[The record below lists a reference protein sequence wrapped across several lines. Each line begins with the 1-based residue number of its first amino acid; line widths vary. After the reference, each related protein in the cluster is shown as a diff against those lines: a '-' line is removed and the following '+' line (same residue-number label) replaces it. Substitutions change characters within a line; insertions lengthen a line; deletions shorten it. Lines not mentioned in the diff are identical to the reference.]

1 MKNHRRIFVIIFII
15 ISLIISGAELKAE
28 PDEYSIRIY
37 CDQPIEKIKHQL
49 GGVALGGSAH
59 SYLKPEIK
67 KTIKRLDF
75 PLVRLEAVPGSYP
88 ELFNP
93 QSGKYNWTGLDAEI
107 EAIQETGAEIVLNI
121 FYMPKW
127 LSAEPHIQH
136 GLFSPPRDY
145 KIWWKLIFDIV
156 KHVNVQKKFGIKY
169 WEIWNEPSGRFFF
182 RAWDKGKINE
192 FWKLY
197 EITADAIKSADPTA
211 LVGGFADNP
220 DYSVNFQSFFRYCKL
235 NNVPID
241 FVSLHWYAFWEKEG
255 YENPELYFHFANS
268 ISKLYKKYF
277 GKRPEL
283 IWSEWN
289 HLVDCPGPDLEKQAS
304 YMGSAL
310 YWMQESV
317 AEKAMFFRIEP
328 YVKRGES
335 SLETV
340 LNEDNKIQ
348 VSGRIL
354 KMFLMLPDQRI
365 NVSNYPRDTFI
376 LAAKDEKRLAIMITR
391 RDFASDKDIRLNLE
405 VLAPSPEDRNFMVEK
420 YVEDRNSSDA
430 KGFRKPMVLKNQKIE
445 QGRARVSV
453 LLKNHSVALLNLKS
467 Y

>member
-1 MKNHRRIFVIIFII
+1 MKNHRSIFVIIFII
-15 ISLIISGAELKAE
+15 ISLVISGAELKAA

-37 CDQPIEKIKHQL
+37 CDQPMEKIKHQL

-59 SYLKPEIK
+59 SYLKSEIK

-121 FYMPKW
+121 FYMPRW

-156 KHVNVQKKFGIKY
+156 KHVNVGKKFGIKY

-211 LVGGFADNP
+211 LVGGFGDNP

-241 FVSLHWYAFWEKEG
+241 FISLHWYAFWEKEG

-289 HLVDCPGPDLEKQAS
+289 HLVDCPRPELEKQAS

-365 NVSNYPRDTFI
+365 NVSTFPPNTAI
-376 LAAKDEKRLAIMITR
+376 LAATGKNRLAIMITR
-391 RDFASDKDIRLNLE
+391 RDFGAQKDIRLNFDIR
-405 VLAPSPEDRNFMVEK
+405 VSCSNRNYLVEK
-420 YVEDRNSSDA
+420 YIEDKDSSDA
-430 KGFRKPMVLKNQKIE
+430 RGLREPVILKDQKIE

>member
-1 MKNHRRIFVIIFII
+1 MKNYRGIFVIIFII
-15 ISLIISGAELKAE
+15 ISLVISDAELKAE
-28 PDEYSIRIY
+28 PDEYNIRIY
-37 CDQPIEKIKHQL
+37 YDQPLEKIKHQL

-67 KTIKRLDF
+67 KTIKELEF

-93 QSGKYNWTGLDAEI
+93 QSGKYNWKRLDAEI

-121 FYMPKW
+121 FYMPRW

-156 KHVNVQKKFGIKY
+156 KHVNVEKKFGIKY

-182 RAWDKGKINE
+182 RAWSGGKHNE

-197 EITADAIKSADPTA
+197 KITADAIKAADSTA
-211 LVGGFADNP
+211 LVGGFGDNAAYP
-220 DYSVNFQSFFRYCKL
+220 EHFQRFFEYCKQH
-235 NNVPID
+235 NVPID
-241 FVSLHWYAFWEKEG
+241 FVSLHWYAFLENEG

-268 ISKLYKKYF
+268 IYKLHTKYF
-277 GKRPEL
+277 KKKPEL

-289 HLVDCPGPDLEKQAS
+289 HLVDYPRPELEKQAS

-340 LNEDNKIQ
+340 LNEDNEIQ

-354 KMFLMLPDQRI
+354 KMFLMLPDQRV

-376 LAAKDEKRLAIMITR
+376 LAAKDEKRLAIMIAR
-391 RDFASDKDIRLNLE
+391 RDFGAQKDIRLNLDIL
-405 VLAPSPEDRNFMVEK
+405 VPCSNRNYLVEK
-420 YVEDRNSSDA
+420 YIEDKNSSDT
-430 KGFRKPMVLKNQKIE
+430 KGLREPVILKDQKIE
-445 QGRARVSV
+445 QGRARVSI